1 MDEMKN
7 KMGTMPVP
15 KLLITMALPMMISM
29 LIQALY
35 NIVDS
40 MFVARISED
49 ALTAVSLAFPVQQLL
64 ISVAVGTG
72 IGVNACLSRALG
84 ERKQDKVD
92 MLANHAVVLV
102 IITTL
107 VSAVLG
113 LLLSRPFMKMQTGN
127 AEIVEM
133 GTSYLTIISTVSI
146 GLYGAVVGERLL
158 QGVGLSFETM
168 LSQGAG
174 AITNIILDPIFIFTF
189 DMGISGAAIATV
201 IGQMTALL
209 IVIIMN
215 KKKNHFIHINLKGFR
230 FDSKCV
236 KMIYTIAIPS
246 SLMMALSGVMT
257 CLMNMILIT
266 FSTTATAIMGVY
278 LKLQSFFM
286 MPLFGTTNALLPI
299 VSYNLGAEKKDR
311 MYQAI
316 HLAMVIATV
325 FMTLGMIVFW
335 VFPEQLLSLF
345 NASADMLLM
354 GKPAMRSISL
364 NFIFA
369 GIAICCSNV
378 FQATGK
384 PKYSLIVSLIRQI
397 IILIPAAYLLSLTGN
412 VRNVWIAFPIAEALG
427 FVLSIIM
434 YKRCMGKIQFH
445 ES

>member
-1 MDEMKN
+1 MDDMKN

-15 KLLITMALPMMISM
+15 KLLITMALPMMASM

-49 ALTAVSLAFPVQQLL
+49 ALTAVSLAFPVQQFL

-84 ERKQDKVD
+84 EKKQDKVD

-102 IITTL
+102 LITTL

-113 LLLSRPFMKMQTGN
+113 LLLSRPFMRLQTDN
-127 AEIVEM
+127 QEIMDM
-133 GTSYLTIISTVSI
+133 GTSYLTIISTISI
-146 GLYGAVVGERLL
+146 GMYGAVIGERLL

-168 LSQGAG
+168 ISQGLG
-174 AITNIILDPIFIFTF
+174 AITNIILDPVFIFLF
-189 DMGISGAAIATV
+189 DMGVAGAAIATV
-201 IGQMTALL
+201 LGQITSLI
-209 IVIIMN
+209 IVIVLN
-215 KKKNHFIHINLKGFR
+215 KRKNHFIHIDLRGFR
-230 FDSKCV
+230 MHGSCV

-246 SLMMALSGVMT
+246 SLMMALTGIMT
-257 CLMNMILIT
+257 CLMNMILIS

-286 MPLFGTTNALLPI
+286 MPLFGTCNALLPI
-299 VSYNLGAEKKDR
+299 VSYNLGAAKKDR

-316 HLAMVIATV
+316 HLAMVIATI
-325 FMTLGMIVFW
+325 FMSLGMIVFW
-335 VFPEQLLSLF
+335 LIPGKLLSMF
-345 NASADMLLM
+345 NASPDMIRM
-354 GKPAMRSISL
+354 GIPAMRSISL

-384 PKYSLIVSLIRQI
+384 PRYSLLISLIRQI
-397 IILIPAAYLLSLTGN
+397 IILLPAAYLLSLTGN
-412 VRNVWIAFPIAEALG
+412 VDNVWIAFPIAEALG
-427 FVLSIIM
+427 FILSVIM
-434 YKRCMGKIQFH
+434 YRRCMRNIEFH
-445 ES
+445 EI

>member
-15 KLLITMALPMMISM
+15 KLLITMALPMMASM

-102 IITTL
+102 IATTI
-107 VSAVLG
+107 VSAIFG
-113 LLLSRPFMKMQTGN
+113 LIFSRPFMRMQTAN
-127 AEIVEM
+127 ENIVEM
-133 GTSYLTIISTVSI
+133 GTSYLMIISTVSI

-168 LSQGAG
+168 ISQGAG
-174 AITNIILDPIFIFTF
+174 AITNIILDPVFIFVF
-189 DMGISGAAIATV
+189 DMGIAGAAIATV
-201 IGQMTALL
+201 IGQVTSLI
-209 IVIIMN
+209 IVIAMN
-215 KKKNHFIHINLKGFR
+215 RRKNHFIHINLKGFR
-230 FDSKCV
+230 FNRSCV
-236 KMIYTIAIPS
+236 RMIYTIAIPS

-286 MPLFGTTNALLPI
+286 MPLFGTCNALLPI

-335 VFPEQLLSLF
+335 VFPGQLLSLF
-345 NASADMLLM
+345 NASDDMIGM
-354 GKPAMRSISL
+354 GIPAMRSISL

-384 PKYSLIVSLIRQI
+384 PKYSLIISLIRQI

-427 FVLSIIM
+427 FILSVIM

-445 ES
+445 EI